1 MKASI
6 TTFLAGIAALTIA
19 SAPLAA
25 SAANWN
31 DGHDRGGNDRGS
43 YHVQYNGGNRG
54 GYQARGDWGHRGYA
68 YGGGYAY
75 AAPAYVNGYFGWAP
89 GGFQGWYYNGGW
101 YHHRR
106 WNGGI
111 WIYF

>member
-1 MKASI
+1 MKTSI
-6 TTFLAGIAALTIA
+6 TTILAGLAALSIA

-25 SAANWN
+25 SAADWN
-31 DGHDRGGNDRGS
+31 GGHDRGG
-43 YHVQYNGGNRG
+43 YHTQYNGRDRG
-54 GYQARGDWGHRGYA
+54 GYQARGDWGHRGYG

-75 AAPAYVNGYFGWAP
+75 AAPVYQPPYVDGYFGWAP
-89 GGFQGWYYNGGW
+89 SGFQGWYHDGGW